1 MIVPWKSPLKPLFS
15 KTIHQL
21 RESGTIEYFKLL
33 WEGKCVSSSESK
45 GVVNL
50 VSLSLGHMIFV
61 FLLLLSYHAT
71 TLIILGCEI
80 VYAKLKIKFEP
91 KDPSNQSVEAVVSV
105 CDDPSQTH
113 LDFEYIKIQY
123 DIVKSYLNKEA
134 DGLPMTDD
142 VLEALKFVQLQ
153 NEIVMNH
160 KRNGNEKEVTSQ
172 DQIDIHPDERNI
184 IVEDIEV

>member
-15 KTIHQL
+15 KAIHQL

-33 WEGKCVSSSESK
+33 WEGKGVSSSNSI
-45 GVVNL
+45 GAANL

-61 FLLLLSYHAT
+61 FLLFLTYHAT

-80 VYAKLKIKFEP
+80 VYAKFNKKIKP
-91 KDPSNQSVEAVVSV
+91 KEIEQLTQNAEAVV
-105 CDDPSQTH
+105 CDPTSTY
-113 LDFEYIKIQY
+113 LDFNYIKNQY
-123 DIVKSYLNKEA
+123 DIVQLYLNKT
-134 DGLPMTDD
+134 DGQLMTDD
-142 VLEALKFVQLQ
+142 VSEALKFVHLQ

-160 KRNGNEKEVTSQ
+160 RRNGNGK
-172 DQIDIHPDERNI
+172 DQKIKIHPDNERNI